1 MVAITAPSSIE
12 QIPLMRCPR
21 ANAVQQAGAA
31 VPCVDLS
38 APGAGAAVADACRSV
53 GFFRATNHG
62 VPARVA
68 DALEARAMAFFA
80 LPAQEKLDMSGAA
93 RPLGYGSKSIGAN
106 GDVGWLEYH
115 LLSVSANTV
124 KISSLPPSLRY
135 VSCCCCLVFAVA
147 HSASAGMNDMNDAGR
162 HWRSTRRR

>member
-106 GDVGWLEYH
+106 GDVGWLEYL

-135 VSCCCCLVFAVA
+135 VSCCCCLVFAVGQYVTSAARPDPGA
-147 HSASAGMNDMNDAGR
+147 H
-162 HWRSTRRR
+162 